1 MLDNHNTRGLAES
14 AQGYARNGWRVFP
27 LHAVHDGDCSCGKDH
42 CSSAGKHP
50 RTKNGVK
57 DATTDA
63 RQIARWWEQWPL
75 ANIGIATGTATGLY
89 VIDVDCAK
97 GATLESLEE
106 LGIVGLTWTLTVRTG
121 SGGYHLYLL
130 CPQALGNTAGKLAPY
145 VDTRGD
151 GGRELARGVP
161 QRLRTEQVEMI
172 ASAARAHGKCPRQA
186 HNAQFLQALQRCAL
200 GAIHV
205 DDVKAGGG
213 AGGDANVRQR
223 PLFPP
228 ACNLSSVGRGIL
240 HAIFRAWML
249 ARRRA
254 MVFPARAIPVMD
266 CMQRENAPSVPRVA
280 LRGFRQSA
288 SIVIVEHPSLLSR
301 RSSDIRVR
309 RVQRGPVF
317 LIWPISV
324 TLAPGAWSPHTKCSC
339 HTRTHSSSDR
349 LVLRA

>member
-151 GGRELARGVP
+151 GGYVVAPPSRNKHGLYSWYDYSREIQDIPEKLLI
-161 QRLRTEQVEMI
+161 RLKVSKSRFTG
-172 ASAARAHGKCPRQA
+172 ASAFDLRATKEQEKQVYEERAQKAQGTQACLSPAIVQAVPRRPASGAPSSDLVEEARNEFLIRQA
-186 HNAQFLQALQRCAL
+186 ITLRGDGFCPAEISDMIRALNECRY
-200 GAIHV
+200 
-205 DDVKAGGG
+205 G
-213 AGGDANVRQR
+213 AGRHPKV
-223 PLFPP
+223 PL
-228 ACNLSSVGRGIL
+228 
-240 HAIFRAWML
+240 
-249 ARRRA
+249 
-254 MVFPARAIPVMD
+254 
-266 CMQRENAPSVPRVA
+266 A
-280 LRGFRQSA
+280 L
-288 SIVIVEHPSLLSR
+288 EEL
-301 RSSDIRVR
+301 
-309 RVQRGPVF
+309 
-317 LIWPISV
+317 
-324 TLAPGAWSPHTKCSC
+324 
-339 HTRTHSSSDR
+339 
-349 LVLRA
+349 